1 MTTIIGTHQDWAK
14 FKQWI
19 DDYSPSLQGSEASS
33 EHSPSQ
39 NYTDIAKYI
48 CLGAEM
54 RMSYSIL
61 IDYLAKYCHPES
73 YEIIHTKDMRC
84 GDKHLCLILDHDLVS
99 YEGLVIR
106 FYRGNQLV
114 FTPHIDLPH
123 YILHNLLIPPITLA
137 GIVQHYSRNILI
149 PSEFM
154 LHFYRLSS
162 VLYPHAFNIASL
174 NLNPLPTLK

>member
-1 MTTIIGTHQDWAK
+1 MTTIIGTQQDWAR

-19 DDYSPSLQGSEASS
+19 DDY
-33 EHSPSQ
+33 SQ

-48 CLGAEM
+48 CLGAEV
-54 RMSYSIL
+54 RMTYSVL
-61 IDYLAKYCHPES
+61 TDYLDKYCHPES

-114 FTPHIDLPH
+114 FTPHLDLPH
-123 YILHNLLIPPITLA
+123 YILHNLLIPLSPSQGLYSITPV
-137 GIVQHYSRNILI
+137 IY
-149 PSEFM
+149 
-154 LHFYRLSS
+154 
-162 VLYPHAFNIASL
+162 
-174 NLNPLPTLK
+174 